1 MTDWEDKTITGRL
14 MKAMEDAIVHHVDR
28 LIDEDSDWFNDL
40 LDRRIDDRLRV
51 WSEVNKYIGS
61 KTMKCPRCQLSDLAK
76 VKAQNALSRFVSD
89 PYLSLIHI

>member
-28 LIDEDSDWFNDL
+28 LIDEDNDWFNDL

-51 WSEVNKYIGS
+51 WSEVSKYIDADGS
-61 KTMKCPRCQLSDLAK
+61 YTD
-76 VKAQNALSRFVSD
+76 VNE
-89 PYLSLIHI
+89 SLT